1 MDSSKQYSLVA
12 VIVVLGTVTLFSGC
26 GDSGEPKATAEV
38 LPSSPKGVPHQVAAT
53 VDDYSVQLD
62 QSQTQSGNVA
72 FRIQNT
78 GKVVHEFVILKSDRA
93 HDALPTKGNEVE
105 EDGTGGV
112 VDEVE
117 DIEPG
122 ATAKLTANLKPGNY
136 VLICNL
142 PQHYALGMHA
152 GLSVR

>member
-1 MDSSKQYSLVA
+1 MDSRKQYSLAA

-26 GDSGEPKATAEV
+26 GENSESEATAEV
-38 LPSSPKGVPHQVAAT
+38 SPSSPKAEPQQVAAT
-53 VDDYSVQLD
+53 VNDYSVKLD
-62 QSQTQSGNVA
+62 PSQTQSGKVA

-78 GKVVHEFVILKSDRA
+78 GEIVHEFVILKTDRA
-93 HDALPTKGNEVE
+93 HDALPTKGNAVE
-105 EDGTGGV
+105 EEGIGVV

-117 DIEPG
+117 DIAAG

-136 VLICNL
+136 ALICNL

-152 GLSVR
+152 NLSVR